1 MPDVMGAKTR
11 PSPEQPLPPAG
22 PVETGPSPGVSE
34 ASETPGPGAA
44 PPIPGVS
51 RYRPVNALLELT
63 RARIR
68 EFVREPEAVFWVFV
82 FPVLLAIALGIAFRN
97 TGPERVRVAVEGDP
111 LQAPGSRA
119 GRLMEWLQGRSDI
132 QALLLSPEE
141 AALAL
146 RTGRVSLVLRPAQ
159 SEVPATGNPESG
171 EAVSTPPSLPGLD
184 SDGLVYRYDPTR
196 PDSRVARLVVDDAL
210 QRGMGRKDVAE
221 VRDEAV
227 AQPGARYIDFLIP
240 GLVGLNLMGSG
251 MWGLGFAVVQ
261 ARTRKLLKLL
271 AATPMRRTHFLLSFM
286 LSRLIFL
293 VLEVVAVIGFGW
305 IAFGVSVRGS
315 ILDLGLISL
324 VGAMSFAGLGLLVA
338 ARPQTIEGVSGLM
351 NLVMLPM
358 WLLSGTFFAASRF
371 PEFWQPVIQALPLT
385 ALNDALR
392 ATINE
397 GLPLTSSL
405 PDMLVMVVW
414 GSVSFLLALR
424 WFRWQ

>member
-1 MPDVMGAKTR
+1 MPDVIGAKTR

-22 PVETGPSPGVSE
+22 QVETGPSPGVSE

-119 GRLMEWLQGRSDI
+119 GRLMEWLEGRSDI

-159 SEVPATGNPESG
+159 SAVPATGDPEPG
-171 EAVSTPPSLPGLD
+171 ERVSALPALPGLG
-184 SDGLVYRYDPTR
+184 SEGLVYRYDPAR

-315 ILDLGLISL
+315 ILDLGVISL

-358 WLLSGTFFAASRF
+358 WLLSGTFFAATRF

>member
-97 TGPERVRVAVEGDP
+97 TGPERVRVAVEGDL

-159 SEVPATGNPESG
+159 SAVPATGDPESG